1 MCTHV
6 QMCNVCYRIVFC
18 WLTCIVVCVIVFVE
32 DGGNNQINCVVN
44 HPTLPVTITAHE
56 DRNIR
61 FFDNTTGKP
70 PPTVIGHFSPRKAV
84 YGYSTDGYVI
94 LCQSTWYYSSQ
105 TNVWQDKW
113 QFYQTVNSVYGIF
126 VWLEIMMIHVYHVLL
141 QENWYTPWWHTW
153 MLCPV

>member
-1 MCTHV
+1 
-6 QMCNVCYRIVFC
+6 MCNVCYRIVFC

-84 YGYSTDGYVI
+84 YGYSTDGCHSLSEYMI
-94 LCQSTWYYSSQ
+94 L
-105 TNVWQDKW
+105 
-113 QFYQTVNSVYGIF
+113 
-126 VWLEIMMIHVYHVLL
+126 
-141 QENWYTPWWHTW
+141 
-153 MLCPV
+153 

>member
-1 MCTHV
+1 
-6 QMCNVCYRIVFC
+6 MCNVCCRFVFC
-18 WLTCIVVCVIVFVE
+18 WLTCIVVCVIIFVE

-70 PPTVIGHFSPRKAV
+70 PPAVFGHFSPRKAV

-105 TNVWQDKW
+105 TNLWQDKW
-113 QFYQTVNSVYGIF
+113 QFYQTLSMESLYG
-126 VWLEIMMIHVYHVLL
+126 
-141 QENWYTPWWHTW
+141 
-153 MLCPV
+153 

>member
-6 QMCNVCYRIVFC
+6 QLCHVCYRSSV
-18 WLTCIVVCVIVFVE
+18 VVCVIVFVE

-70 PPTVIGHFSPRKAV
+70 LSTVIGHFRLKETV
-84 YGYSTDGYVI
+84 YDYRCDGDVI
-94 LCQSTWYYSSQ
+94 VCLNAW
-105 TNVWQDKW
+105 
-113 QFYQTVNSVYGIF
+113 
-126 VWLEIMMIHVYHVLL
+126 
-141 QENWYTPWWHTW
+141 
-153 MLCPV
+153 